1 MEILD
6 WFASVLRDNIEIP
19 LFLALLFGYTAGKV
33 EIAGISLGDVTAT
46 LLAAL
51 VIGQIGITVSPDVK
65 TIFFMFYLFAVG
77 YSAGPQF
84 VRGLFSGGLQ
94 QAAFAL
100 LVCLMGLGSVY
111 VAARLAG
118 YDIGIAAGLYAGST
132 TTSSALGLSQTAIG
146 QTALSA
152 AEKTVSLNIMPA
164 AFSIAY
170 VIGTFGSVVILGILG
185 PKLLGID
192 LPAACRAYVRR
203 VGGSGDQGQGGTAW
217 HQYVAR
223 AYRVGE
229 DTAVSG
235 LKVGQAEHFFE
246 GYRLFIGRLRRN
258 GTIVEATAEMVLE
271 PGDTIAIGG
280 ARGVLL
286 DVVGA
291 VLHEVD
297 DAELLS
303 VPVEG
308 VDVLITASNV
318 HKKSLAEIAKMPET
332 RGIFLTAINR
342 GAMSVSIPILSETR
356 LYRGDVVHVVGR
368 AADITAVARKFG
380 YLDRET
386 ERADIAFIG
395 AAVVVG
401 ALLGSLT
408 LKIGEVP
415 LTLSTA
421 GGVLLVGLLLGW
433 LRSVRPAFG
442 RVPRAT
448 TWFMSSIGLNLFIA
462 VVGLTAG
469 PGLITA
475 LKELGPVFLLWS
487 VFAAAVPMI
496 LALYIGKYLF
506 RFDDAI
512 VLGCCAGARTAPAA
526 LSMITD
532 RAGSQVPAIGYSVGY
547 ATASTVLTLFGIV
560 IVLIS

>member
-1 MEILD
+1 MLD
-6 WFASVLRDNIEIP
+6 WFVSVLRDNIEIP
-19 LFLALLFGYTAGKV
+19 LFLALLFGYTVGKV
-33 EIAGISLGDVTAT
+33 AIAGISLGEVTAT

-65 TIFFMFYLFAVG
+65 AIFFMFYLFAVG

-94 QAAFAL
+94 QASFAL
-100 LVCLMGLGSVY
+100 LVCGLGLGSVY
-111 VAARLAG
+111 AAAKLAG

-146 QTALSA
+146 QTAMSA
-152 AEKTVSLNIMPA
+152 AEKATSLNIMPA
-164 AFSIAY
+164 AFSISY
-170 VIGTFGSVVILGILG
+170 VIGTFGSVVFLGILG
-185 PKLLGID
+185 PKLLKID
-192 LPAACRAYVRR
+192 LPAACRAYVKR
-203 VGGSGDQGQGGTAW
+203 VGGGDGQGGSATAW
-217 HQYVAR
+217 HHYVAR
-223 AYRVGE
+223 AYRVDE
-229 DTAVSG
+229 SSALAG
-235 LKVGQAEHFFE
+235 LTVVQAEHVFE
-246 GYRLFIGRLRRN
+246 GHRLFIGRFRRG
-258 GTIVEATAEMVLE
+258 GTIVEATADMVLE
-271 PGDTIAIGG
+271 PGDVVAIGG

-286 DVVGA
+286 DIVGA
-291 VLHEVD
+291 TLHEVD
-297 DAELLS
+297 DADLLT

-308 VDVLITASNV
+308 VDVLITASHV
-318 HKKSLAEIAKMPET
+318 HKKTLGELADLPET
-332 RGIFLTAINR
+332 RGIFVTAIHR
-342 GAMSVSIPILSETR
+342 GAMSVSIPILSDTR

-368 AADITAVARKFG
+368 IADINAVARKFG

-395 AAVVVG
+395 AAIVIG
-401 ALLGSLT
+401 ALIGSLT
-408 LKIGEVP
+408 LKVGDVP

-433 LRSVRPAFG
+433 LRSIRPAFG

-448 TWFMSSIGLNLFIA
+448 TWFMSSIGLNMFIA

-469 PGLITA
+469 PGLIAA
-475 LKELGPVFLLWS
+475 LKELGVVFLAWS
-487 VFAAAVPMI
+487 VVAAAVPMV

-532 RAGSQVPAIGYSVGY
+532 RAESQVPAIGYSVGY
-547 ATASTVLTLFGIV
+547 ATSSTVLTLFGIV
-560 IVLIS
+560 IVLLG